1 LFAHL
6 PRHHEVDVAGVVARG
21 TAAALP
27 LPAIQLGLTLAQG
40 SLRGANARCIAML
53 DVFRQVVL
61 EFRSA
66 GGREFARELNPLLN
80 SVISFLVFCRP
91 LSVSMGAAIKH
102 VKAAVEKLK
111 LEPSAKERLLGV
123 ISSFVQEKILFAGDH
138 LAGEA
143 AKRIQSDDVV
153 LTYGYSS
160 VVAAVLLRAA
170 AAGTPFA
177 VVVADA
183 RPLLEGRRM
192 LRALLA
198 ARVPA
203 QYVALNG
210 LSFVL
215 PRVTK
220 VLLGAGAVLSNGAVL
235 ARAGSAAV
243 AMAASAAH
251 VPVLVAAETYKFH
264 ERVQLDSITHNE
276 LGDPDLLVEMPGGE
290 KAWLEGWREQEG
302 LGLLSLMYDTMPA
315 QFVSMVI
322 TEVGAI
328 PPTSVPVI
336 LREQRADG
344 NMA

>member
-1 LFAHL
+1 MLG
-6 PRHHEVDVAGVVARG
+6 RDICRGWGVRG
-21 TAAALP
+21 
-27 LPAIQLGLTLAQG
+27 
-40 SLRGANARCIAML
+40 
-53 DVFRQVVL
+53 
-61 EFRSA
+61 
-66 GGREFARELNPLLN
+66 
-80 SVISFLVFCRP
+80 
-91 LSVSMGAAIKH
+91 H
-102 VKAAVEKLK
+102 
-111 LEPSAKERLLGV
+111 AKERLLGV

>member
-1 LFAHL
+1 MIT
-6 PRHHEVDVAGVVARG
+6 PRIHHRKAPSRSYDSPS
-21 TAAALP
+21 P
-27 LPAIQLGLTLAQG
+27 LCPPTPHKILTPFFQ
-40 SLRGANARCIAML
+40 
-53 DVFRQVVL
+53 
-61 EFRSA
+61 
-66 GGREFARELNPLLN
+66 
-80 SVISFLVFCRP
+80 
-91 LSVSMGAAIKH
+91 
-102 VKAAVEKLK
+102 
-111 LEPSAKERLLGV
+111 AKERLLGV

-276 LGDPDLLVEMPGGE
+276 LGDPDLLVEVSGTVAGLGGWRREWGGGEGRRRGNDAAAGWGLACVGKGRWPGGC
-290 KAWLEGWREQEG
+290 AWGCQAG
-302 LGLLSLMYDTMPA
+302 SGPACLSRAGCRSRTLPWGVERGCCVFEFLM
-315 QFVSMVI
+315 
-322 TEVGAI
+322 
-328 PPTSVPVI
+328 
-336 LREQRADG
+336 RQRS
-344 NMA
+344 